1 MRQIHLAVA
10 GAGLIGR
17 RHIELIQASE
27 HCHLLAIVDPS
38 PAAKEIAD
46 AAKVPLYPTL
56 DQLFHESRPDGVVL
70 ATPNQLHVEQALECI
85 AAAVPALIEKPVA
98 HTLEQGERLLD
109 AAEHGGVPLLVGH
122 HRAHSPILAKAR
134 DVIRQGR
141 LGKIVGVMGSA
152 MFYKPDDYF
161 DIAPWRRQA
170 GGGPILINMIHEI
183 GNLRSLCGEI
193 VAVQALSSNVT
204 RGFPVE
210 DTVAINLR
218 FENGALG
225 TFLLSDTAASAR
237 SWEQTSQENKSY
249 PTYGDEDCYVIAGD
263 MGSLSVPTMRVK
275 TYALKEDRSW
285 WKPFQTGVEEIDRA
299 DPLERQL
306 AHFCDVIE
314 GTKQPLVTVFD
325 GLQNLRITEAIAEAA
340 CTGAIVATKR
350 ASTMA

>member
-1 MRQIHLAVA
+1 MRQIKLAVA

-27 HCHLLAIVDPS
+27 RCRLSAIVDPG
-38 PAAKEIAD
+38 PAAKEIAE
-46 AAKVPLYPTL
+46 AAGVPLYRTL
-56 DQLFHESRPDGVVL
+56 DQLFGDCRPDGVIL
-70 ATPNQLHVEQALECI
+70 ATPNHLHVDQALECI
-85 AAAVPALIEKPVA
+85 AAGVPALVEKPVA
-98 HTLEQGERLLD
+98 HTLEAGERLLD
-109 AAEHGGVPLLVGH
+109 AAEHGNVPLLVGH

-134 DVIRQGR
+134 EVIRQGR
-141 LGKIVGVMGSA
+141 LGKIVSVVGSA
-152 MFYKPDDYF
+152 VFYKPDDYF
-161 DIAPWRRQA
+161 DIAPWRRQP
-170 GGGPILINMIHEI
+170 GGGPILINMIHEV

-237 SWEQTSQENKSY
+237 SWEQTSQENRSY
-249 PTYGDEDCYVIAGD
+249 PTYDDEDCYVIAGD
-263 MGSLSVPTMRVK
+263 LGSLSVPTMRIK
-275 TYALKEDRSW
+275 SYARMEDRSW
-285 WKPFQTGVEEIDRA
+285 WKPFQTAVEEIERT

-314 GTKQPLVTVFD
+314 GTAEPYVTVFD

-340 CTGAIVATKR
+340 RSGTIVATAR
-350 ASTMA
+350 ASAMV